1 MSRLQ
6 AAVFQVLEGFTLSDD
21 VRKIL
26 EAAYH
31 SDDSFTQG
39 RAAGLEEAAKRIWI
53 ECVVA
58 ADDNDLRIYTLLS
71 ELRKSILNLS
81 PTPSDAGKDD
91 ALLTIARDALEEI
104 ALAGMS
110 GSGQESEEGMRDWHA
125 RRAWEFIGIAA
136 RAKTAIDAAIAA
148 QGEGK

>member
-26 EAAYH
+26 EAAYY
-31 SDDSFTQG
+31 SDDTFAQG
-39 RAAGLEEAAKRIWI
+39 RAAGLDEAAKRIWI
-53 ECVVA
+53 ECVAA

-81 PTPSDAGKDD
+81 TTSSDAGKDE
-91 ALLTIARDALEEI
+91 T
-104 ALAGMS
+104 S
-110 GSGQESEEGMRDWHA
+110 
-125 RRAWEFIGIAA
+125 
-136 RAKTAIDAAIAA
+136 
-148 QGEGK
+148 